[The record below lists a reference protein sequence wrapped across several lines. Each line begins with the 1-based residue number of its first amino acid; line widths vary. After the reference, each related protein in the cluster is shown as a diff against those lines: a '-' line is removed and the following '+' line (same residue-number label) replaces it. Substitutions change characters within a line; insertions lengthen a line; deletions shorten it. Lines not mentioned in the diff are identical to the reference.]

1 MITLYGFPQTRAMR
15 ISWLLEE
22 LDLDY
27 DYQLINFNTL
37 QHRSPDYLA
46 LNPGGKVPAVRVEG
60 QLITESGA
68 IVTFLADKYAEK
80 GFIPAAG
87 TLARATHDQWCYFV
101 LSELEQ
107 PLWTR
112 GKHKFALP
120 KEQRVAE
127 IFPTA
132 EWEFQRA
139 LSLFSQGLGEQ
150 PYILGSDFQAV
161 DVLMG
166 QTLFWGLSAKQPI
179 EQRNLQAYVE
189 RCKARPALQRA
200 QAREKA
206 LLDSL
211 S

>member
-1 MITLYGFPQTRAMR
+1 MITLYGFPRTRATR

-87 TLARATHDQWCYFV
+87 TLARVAHDQWSYFA

-107 PLWTR
+107 PLWTQ

-139 LSLFSQGLGEQ
+139 LRLFSQGLGDQ

-161 DVLMG
+161 DVLLG
-166 QTLFWGLSAKQPI
+166 HTLLWGLSFKQPI
-179 EQRNLQAYVE
+179 EQSNLQAYIE

-206 LLDSL
+206 LLESL